1 MRLKKT
7 LYAMVMLMAVV
18 SMVVPS
24 VFADGRTRAY
34 LRDRGFENAHRAQL
48 VQHQSNPKA
57 RNARGQQKALANNGL
72 LSAAP
77 TIIDQLRSGAR
88 QPINADASVY
98 VPTGTSKRA
107 VSGEALERVMHP
119 QPVVVTPE
127 MRTQLNIRPAN
138 APTETAASREARLEK
153 RFAEAKRG
161 LVRGGGASPSAVLPA
176 GEIADDSAFSALAF
190 VGLSGTEDFF
200 DEAVLLGDIDG
211 NKKLENDFDTGNA
224 PRSFIDRQGKVEDDV
239 LLPDEVYTAVRV
251 SGHNGGHSVNIPTDF
266 NVFYTA
272 TSAGFLSI
280 LGDTVCDGDLL
291 ADTVIGVVAA
301 TSLVNPATGFPFST
315 SASINGVA
323 VNTDAEYDGDPAT
336 DELVWF
342 SIFDPETGPNG
353 VTSALFLMGDS
364 DGDDIPDPGLVVG
377 FGTTSSIAVAGVAV
391 DSFGDVYWHVT
402 DRVIGRVLKAWDVDE
417 DRIPDVGFSVF
428 NFVTNL
434 DLFNATNAVD
444 MALDRS
450 DSLFLQVAAGDGIPH
465 PNGLPSHVA
474 SYIDRCG
481 DFDST
486 TGLIPRPDQFADAP
500 FRIFAADADVAQPAG
515 AGEPADV
522 LVLPGMHIDYAGA
535 YRGLCADY
543 DDNIYVAVGA
553 VPAGQSG
560 DPSPFTGAI
569 LRIPDSNCDRVGDSV
584 DMDGDFVF
592 GEATGRTATS
602 VERYDDYCF
611 MLSPLNPP
619 ELTPNGINGITFG
632 PLFSLQRNGLGLGDD
647 EGIAFAFDD
656 FDGEAN
662 NVAGGATD
670 LLFATQCDNVGSN
683 PAGGPVGFEWLF
695 CNTAWTGFRLGSNGN
710 IAFRDDPFTFA
721 SSDPLLTDFS
731 PTVIEW
737 LSSEAPQVAPLWA
750 DLTPG
755 GGGQFSIHR
764 LGFAAT
770 DAFIIQYHNMPAFGL
785 GGVGVGIDPF
795 GFPKRGNTNSFD
807 VTFYDDQDAWDD
819 VTAEEE
825 QGGGNDTT
833 NLLQT
838 VNDDNDGMSFPVGIG
853 IREGSP
859 TRRLDR
865 NGDGDQTDENLVSFA
880 QEGVG
885 QRVPEQGPF
894 KFVYHQ
900 MEIIGD
906 AAAPV
911 LVGFTTGF
919 DGVFNT
925 GTIPPGLCETNLSE
939 ASPAADS
946 PFFMDGA
953 IGMGTEPSLY
963 EYFNDGDLGGV
974 NPDGTIRPSMIDFD
988 LRQGFF
994 EDCVT
999 RPELFIDDTS
1009 ADCLLFKGSN
1019 IPVGLF
1025 CQSIGVTAIGGNDD
1039 PFLGPANLQID
1050 GFLFPMPTTG
1060 ENAVCP
1066 QFCGTTAPLCRAGK
1080 SVTYDIVFKFDE
1092 DGDGLVDAT
1101 ISYSEPDVVVTNE
1114 NQINLTIDFSQTNL
1128 CGGNVE
1134 VCTFA
1139 TYGFGDDNKYFELQ
1153 QLDADP
1159 ALEVA
1164 PVQLTC
1170 VDPVSIGPR
1179 QPVVLS
1185 IAPDEVDCDDPDDP
1199 DNVEDVQI
1207 AGLCFF
1213 SDIESAFFTLNP
1225 DGSGTQIPLSNVIHV
1240 STNIVTATVP
1250 LAQLTQ
1256 RDTPYY
1262 VFVVRGDGSRS
1273 TNYPNPFGFDVTF
1286 TCVSGQPPVVGPT
1299 LTNCKVVRVSGG
1311 KFVLQVNGVGFKPN
1325 DTIVLL
1331 NGQPCRKNKYPSRFI
1346 VPSDG
1351 TTTRI
1356 NCSGGLKR
1364 VLPAV
1369 VTTRNT
1375 SDGVVSQNSLNCD
1388 F

>member
-1 MRLKKT
+1 MGLKKT
-7 LYAMVMLMAVV
+7 LYAMVMLVAVV
-18 SMVVPS
+18 SMVVPNVYAGGS
-24 VFADGRTRAY
+24 RAY
-34 LRDRGFENAHRAQL
+34 LRDRTFENNHRAQL
-48 VQHQSNPKA
+48 QQHQSNPKA
-57 RNARGQQKALANNGL
+57 RNARGNQKALANNGL
-72 LSAAP
+72 LSGTP
-77 TIIDQLRSGAR
+77 TLFDQLRAGTR
-88 QPINADASVY
+88 QPINVDTQSIN
-98 VPTGTSKRA
+98 PTGTAKSS
-107 VSGEALERVMHP
+107 VSGEALDHLMNP
-119 QPVVVTPE
+119 QPVVMTPE
-127 MRTQLNIRPAN
+127 LRSQLNIRPAN
-138 APTETAASREARLEK
+138 APTETAASRKSRLEK

-176 GEIADDSAFSALAF
+176 GEIADDSGFSALAF
-190 VGLSGTEDFF
+190 IGLSGTEDFF
-200 DEAVLLGDIDG
+200 DEAVLVGDIDG

-239 LLPDEVYTAVRV
+239 LLPDEVYTSVRV
-251 SGHNGGHSVNIPTDF
+251 SGHNGGHSIGIPRDF

-272 TSAGFLSI
+272 TSAGFLSV
-280 LGDTVCDGDLL
+280 LGDTTCDGDLL
-291 ADTVIGVVAA
+291 ADTVIDVVAV
-301 TSLVNPATGFPFST
+301 TSLTNPATGFPFSN
-315 SASINGVA
+315 SASITGLA
-323 VNTDAEYDGDPAT
+323 VNTDTEYDGDPAS
-336 DELVWF
+336 DELVWI

-353 VTSALFLMGDS
+353 VSSSLFLMGDS
-364 DGDDIPDPGLVVG
+364 DGDDIPDSGLLVG
-377 FGTTSSIAVAGVAV
+377 FATSSRLAIAGVTI
-391 DSFGDVYWHVT
+391 DSFGDVYWLTT
-402 DRVIGRVLKAWDVDE
+402 DRVIGVISKAWDVDE
-417 DRIPDVGFSVF
+417 DRIPDVGFANF
-428 NFVTNL
+428 NAITNL
-434 DLFNATNAVD
+434 DLFNAANAVD
-444 MALDRS
+444 IASDRN
-450 DSLFLQVAAGDGIPH
+450 DSIFLQIAGTAGIPR
-465 PNGLPSHVA
+465 PNGLPSHIA

-500 FRIFAADADVAQPAG
+500 FRIYAADADVAQPAG
-515 AGEPADV
+515 AGDPSDV
-522 LVLPGMHIDYAGA
+522 LVLPGMQIDYSGA

-553 VPAGQSG
+553 TPAGQSG

-569 LRIPDSNCDRVGDSV
+569 LRIPDNNCDRVGDSV
-584 DMDGDFVF
+584 DMDGDSVY

-611 MLSPLNPP
+611 MLSPLNPS
-619 ELTPNGINGITFG
+619 ELTPNGINGVSFG
-632 PLFSLQRNGLGLGDD
+632 PLFSLQRNGFGLGDD

-670 LLFATQCDNVGSN
+670 LLFATECDNVGSN
-683 PAGGPVGFEWLF
+683 AAGGPVGFEWLF

-807 VTFYDDQDAWDD
+807 ITFYDDQDAWDD
-819 VTAEEE
+819 GEAEEE
-825 QGGGNDTT
+825 QGGTNDTT
-833 NLLQT
+833 NLQAI
-838 VNDDNDGMSFPVGIG
+838 VNDDNDGNSFPVGIG
-853 IREGSP
+853 LRPGDP

-865 NGDGDQTDENLVSFA
+865 NGDGDQTDENLTSFA

-885 QRVPEQGPF
+885 QRSPEQGPY
-894 KFVYHQ
+894 KTVYHQ

-939 ASPAADS
+939 ASPADDS
-946 PFFMDGA
+946 PFFMNGA
-953 IGMGTEPSLY
+953 IGMGTEPTLY

-974 NPDGTIRPSMIDFD
+974 NPDGTIRPSQIDFD

-999 RPELFIDDTS
+999 RPELFLDDTS
-1009 ADCLLFKGSN
+1009 ADCLLYKGSN

-1025 CQSIGVTAIGGNDD
+1025 CKSIGVTAVGGNDD
-1039 PFLGPANLQID
+1039 PFLGPANLQIN

-1066 QFCGTTAPLCRAGK
+1066 QFCGQTAPLCRAGK
-1080 SVTYDIVFKFDE
+1080 SVTYDVVFKFDE
-1092 DGDGLVDAT
+1092 DGDGDIDAT
-1101 ISYSEPDVVVTNE
+1101 ISYSEPDVVVTSE

-1128 CGGNVE
+1128 CGLSTE
-1134 VCTFA
+1134 VCLFA

-1153 QLDADP
+1153 QLDADA

-1170 VDPVSIGPR
+1170 VDPIAIGPR

-1213 SDIESAFFTLNP
+1213 NDIESAFLTLNP

-1240 STNIVTATVP
+1240 AANIITATVP
-1250 LAQLTQ
+1250 LSQLTQ

-1262 VFVVRGDGSRS
+1262 VFVVRGDGARS

-1286 TCVSGQPPVVGPT
+1286 TCVSTVVPTPGPT

-1364 VLPAV
+1364 LLPAV